1 VADRILV
8 ADDEA
13 DIANLVKMV
22 LEAESYQVSTA
33 SDGEEALAKTVSE
46 MPDLVLMDVIMP
58 RKTGLEACNKLKQES
73 KTRMIPVVMF
83 TVLGRDIDKR
93 MSKEA
98 GADGHI
104 TKPFTNDD
112 LVSEVRR
119 CIEASR
125 SRRFSSALGLTHEQ
139 VRQKKILLEYN
150 PATPYE
156 SCVRDFTLEATAHGE
171 AMLVISPTGSPICQA
186 LGGEKGVELV
196 PLTETTLI
204 TPLLSPYADR
214 NLALIYDSLTD
225 IVLSTGS
232 RQAYNFTRKMLE
244 NLAEPRF
251 TALFLLNPEAHQQ
264 NEVNIF
270 RNLFSEQ
277 IKYGEDGLTRVKL
290 T

>member
-8 ADDEA
+8 AEDEA

-22 LEAESYQVSTA
+22 LEAEGYQVSVA

-46 MPDLVLMDVIMP
+46 MPDLVLLDVIMP
-58 RKTGLEACNKLKQES
+58 HKTGLEACSELKQQS
-73 KTRMIPVVMF
+73 KTRMIPIVMF
-83 TVLGRDIDKR
+83 TVLGREIDKR

-104 TKPFTNDD
+104 IKPFTSED
-112 LVSEVRR
+112 LLSEVRR
-119 CIEASR
+119 YIEASR
-125 SRRFSSALGLTHEQ
+125 PRRFSSALGLTHEE
-139 VRQKKILLEYN
+139 VRRKKILLEYN

-156 SCVRDFTLEATAHGE
+156 SCIRDFTLEAKAHGE
-171 AMLVISPTGSPICQA
+171 TMLVISPAGSPVFQA
-186 LGGEKGVELV
+186 LEGEKGVELV
-196 PLTETTLI
+196 PLKETPLI
-204 TPLLSPYADR
+204 TPLLSPYADQQV
-214 NLALIYDSLTD
+214 ALIYDSLTD
-225 IVLSTGS
+225 MILSMGS

-251 TALFLLNPEAHQQ
+251 TALFLLNPEAHEQS
-264 NEVNIF
+264 EVNIF

-277 IKYGEDGLTRVKL
+277 IKYGKDGLIKVKL